1 MNFPFYIAR
10 RYLFSKKSTHA
21 INIISL
27 VSVLGV
33 AVATT
38 ALVVILSGFNGFA
51 DVVASFFTNFDPQI
65 KVEPA
70 HGKTMKAD
78 APELTK
84 LKTLPEVDVVSFCLQ
99 DMALAVYG
107 DQQAMVNVKGVDDNF
122 ADLSGIRNILY
133 GNGDYTLHAADLQ
146 YGIPGIGLA
155 QQLGLGA
162 KWNNY
167 LRIYAPRRKG
177 QFDIS
182 NPENAFSEDSLLS
195 PGVVFQ
201 VKQGKYDKN
210 YIITSLDFARK
221 LFHSGNEV
229 SSVEIRLKAGY
240 DVDKVK
246 EEIKNIV
253 GANYTVKD
261 RFEQQADTF
270 KIMKIEKLFAYIF
283 LTFILFIACFN
294 IIGSLSMLIIDKKA
308 DVATLRNLGANDK
321 QIRRIFLFEGRM
333 ISVAGAVVGIAV
345 GLLLCWLQQTY
356 GIVRLGDEAGNFVI
370 NAYPISVHPFDIV
383 MIFVTVIVVGWIAV
397 WYPVRRFTVE

>member
-162 KWNNY
+162 KWNN
-167 LRIYAPRRKG
+167 
-177 QFDIS
+177 
-182 NPENAFSEDSLLS
+182 
-195 PGVVFQ
+195 
-201 VKQGKYDKN
+201 
-210 YIITSLDFARK
+210 
-221 LFHSGNEV
+221 
-229 SSVEIRLKAGY
+229 
-240 DVDKVK
+240 
-246 EEIKNIV
+246 
-253 GANYTVKD
+253 
-261 RFEQQADTF
+261 
-270 KIMKIEKLFAYIF
+270 
-283 LTFILFIACFN
+283 
-294 IIGSLSMLIIDKKA
+294 
-308 DVATLRNLGANDK
+308 
-321 QIRRIFLFEGRM
+321 
-333 ISVAGAVVGIAV
+333 
-345 GLLLCWLQQTY
+345 
-356 GIVRLGDEAGNFVI
+356 
-370 NAYPISVHPFDIV
+370 
-383 MIFVTVIVVGWIAV
+383 
-397 WYPVRRFTVE
+397 